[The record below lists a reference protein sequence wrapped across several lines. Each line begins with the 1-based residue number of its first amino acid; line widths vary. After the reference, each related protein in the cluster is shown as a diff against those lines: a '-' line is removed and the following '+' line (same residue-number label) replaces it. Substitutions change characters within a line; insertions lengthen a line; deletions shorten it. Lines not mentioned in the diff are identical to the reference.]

1 MGQVGPLCNS
11 CVDLNKSHGIPI
23 HADGKK
29 VRYRFLTSYF
39 VLYVTFFVE
48 VIFLLLLLLV
58 VVWLARLC
66 NHFVFSELAFG
77 FKIVM
82 FRCQFQRSMIGC
94 AMVPRFS
101 TYWPVIIILSA
112 YQI

>member
-48 VIFLLLLLLV
+48 AIFFFLV
-58 VVWLARLC
+58 VVVVGCSLA
-66 NHFVFSELAFG
+66 S
-77 FKIVM
+77 
-82 FRCQFQRSMIGC
+82 
-94 AMVPRFS
+94 
-101 TYWPVIIILSA
+101 
-112 YQI
+112 